1 MLNRSRYS
9 IGTEQFGCYNAR
21 PFNDVDS
28 MLVIGIH
35 DKHLLTAERDWI
47 RAPVVSGVILFARN
61 FASREQVTELIADI
75 RALRPAPFLLC
86 VDQEGG
92 PVQRFRNG
100 FTRLP
105 ALARIG
111 EEYTRDRALAVALA
125 EEHAWLMASEMRA
138 LDIDL
143 SFAPVLD
150 LARGNVI
157 IGERAFHADPAI
169 VSALGLAYVRS
180 MRLAGMAAT
189 IKHFPGHGSVRE
201 DTHIES
207 AVDLRT
213 LEQIREADLIPFA
226 DALAAGTEAVMMGH
240 VAYSA
245 VDALPAGYSRV
256 WIKDILRGEYGFCGV
271 VFSDDISMA
280 AAESAGGIGA
290 RIHAHREAG
299 CDLVLVCKPD
309 VVPEAIAAHRD
320 TAPCDPNRIAT
331 LRGRLASTW
340 QALLDNPQRERFVAR
355 VTALETAAA

>member
-1 MLNRSRYS
+1 ML
-9 IGTEQFGCYNAR
+9 I
-21 PFNDVDS
+21 
-28 MLVIGIH
+28 IGIGG
-35 DKHLLTAERDWI
+35 KQILPMERDWI
-47 RAPVVSGVILFARN
+47 AAPVVSGVILFTRN
-61 FASREQVTELIADI
+61 FASREQVTELIAEI
-75 RALRPAPFLLC
+75 RALRPDPFLLC

-111 EEYTRDRALAVALA
+111 EHYQRDPESAVALA

-150 LARGNVI
+150 LARGNRI
-157 IGERAFHADPAI
+157 IGERAFSADPAI

-189 IKHFPGHGSVRE
+189 IKHFPGHGSVLE
-201 DTHIES
+201 DTHVES
-207 AVDLRT
+207 AVDMRT
-213 LEQIREADLIPFA
+213 LDELRANDLVPFA

-245 VDALPAGYSRV
+245 VDALPAGYSPV
-256 WIKDILRGEYGFCGV
+256 WIKDILRGEFGFRGV

-290 RIHAHREAG
+290 RITAHRQAG

-309 VVPEAIAAHRD
+309 VVAEALAAHAG
-320 TAPCDPNRIAT
+320 TTPCDPARIQT
-331 LRGRLASTW
+331 LRGTLASTW
-340 QALLDNPQRERFVAR
+340 QALVDNPQRERFIAR
-355 VTALETAAA
+355 VTALAEDATCA